1 MVPVYNS
8 ESSLRELKERI
19 TRVFEDTICEPFEMI
34 LIDDGSKDRSFEVV
48 KELHAEDSRVKGI
61 QLAANHGQQKAVMC
75 GFEYVNGDYVI
86 TLDDDLQH
94 PPEEIPVLIEAMAAD
109 PDIDVVI
116 GAYDTKKH
124 GIIRKLGSALMNWSS
139 NVIYKKDKSIHMT
152 SFRLMKRFV
161 VDNLTS
167 VWVSVPTVGPLLL
180 QTNQRI
186 ANVTVHHDERA
197 YGKSGYSFQKLVTA
211 FMGNFINNSDLL
223 IKLILRVGLLGTFVG
238 LALAIFF
245 VVRYFLYGSPVQGWT
260 TTIVAIM
267 FMSGLVLLSIS
278 ILGLYVNNLM
288 REAKKMPKYMIRDT
302 EL

>member
-8 ESSLRELKERI
+8 ESSLRELKERV
-19 TRVFEDTICEPFEMI
+19 TCVFEDVVGEPFEMI
-34 LIDDGSKDRSFEVV
+34 LVDDGSKDRSFEIV
-48 KELHAEDSRVKGI
+48 KELHEEDDRVKGI

-75 GFEYVNGDYVI
+75 GFEYVTGDYVI

-94 PPEEIPVLIEAMAAD
+94 PPEEIPVLIEAMAEN

-161 VDNLTS
+161 VDNLTN

-223 IKLILRVGLLGTFVG
+223 IRAILFVG
-238 LALAIFF
+238 LFGTVLSMVLGIFYT
-245 VVRYFLYGSPVQGWT
+245 VRYFIAGSPVQGWT
-260 TTIVAIM
+260 ATMVM
-267 FMSGLVLLSIS
+267 MLFMSGLVLLSIS
-278 ILGLYVNNLM
+278 ILGLYVSNLM
-288 REAKKMPKYMIRDT
+288 KEAKKMPKYVIRET
-302 EL
+302 KL